1 MKTFVTARKT
11 IFFFQIFLK
20 DVLSKKLHWIMILLV
35 LSRKMIFLSP
45 ENIILFFIRKRKDDL
60 SQKVIG
66 NTMFSSNILKRWFFQ
81 IIRTWTWSF
90 FVISGKIVLLFS
102 IKYDIFSL
110 KTENERS
117 WSLFP
122 VNFWPHL
129 KRWYWS

>member
-1 MKTFVTARKT
+1 MSLHEKPY
-11 IFFFQIFLK
+11 FFFQIFLK

-45 ENIILFFIRKRKDDL
+45 ENMILFFMRKRKDDL